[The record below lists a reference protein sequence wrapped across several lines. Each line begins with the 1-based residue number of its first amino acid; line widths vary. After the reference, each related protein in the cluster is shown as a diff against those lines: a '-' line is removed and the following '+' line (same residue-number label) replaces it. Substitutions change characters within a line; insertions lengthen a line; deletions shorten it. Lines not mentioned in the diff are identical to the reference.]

1 MNALSDF
8 PVRSRRKG
16 PLFPFP
22 ALLLDLS
29 LTTARGRVLT
39 EDWLGQ
45 TWEAEVDLA
54 SFSSATGVVDH
65 FMETVPGE
73 RPRSLI
79 IAFPGSVLG
88 FRARYT
94 NSDWIIDCMEIS
106 KRFGFENG
114 LLLNDQEA
122 AAFSI
127 PDLGTNECIHVGSRV
142 LPSGAGPE
150 VLISIR
156 HGLGVASLR
165 RWDNRY
171 VALASEAGHVGLSPA
186 NEEEDKLFHAILS
199 DGLRLSAERLLYHPG
214 LRLVHDTRMKIAGRA
229 VDPVADI
236 EAVADAALK
245 DPGCEEGRSILL
257 FAKLLASYAGDVA
270 LSAFATGGV
279 IISGGVLRK
288 IAPLF
293 QQRSIRDAFENKPPM
308 RELLQR
314 ISFRLALIEDA
325 TLRGLTVLVQ
335 SPEHFG
341 LSLENRCWRD
351 SHGDL

>member
-1 MNALSDF
+1 MDMLSEFSVRGRRNA
-8 PVRSRRKG
+8 

-45 TWEAEVDLA
+45 CWEAEVDLA
-54 SFSSATGVVDH
+54 SFSSATGVVSH
-65 FMETVPGE
+65 FMEAAPGE

-79 IAFPGSVLG
+79 IAFPGPVLG

-94 NSDWIIDCMEIS
+94 NSEWTVDCVEIS
-106 KRFGFENG
+106 KRFGFANG

-171 VALASEAGHVGLSPA
+171 VASPSEGGHVGLSPA
-186 NEEEDKLFHAILS
+186 NREEGDLFAAILS
-199 DGLRLSAERLLYHPG
+199 SGLRLSAERLLYRPG
-214 LRLVHDTRMKIAGRA
+214 LRLVHDTRMRIADPA
-229 VDPVADI
+229 HETISDVDAI
-236 EAVADAALK
+236 ADAALK
-245 DPGCEEGRSILL
+245 DPDGEEGRSVLL
-257 FAKLLASYAGDVA
+257 FAKLLASYAGDMA

-293 QQRSIRDAFENKPPM
+293 QQRSIRDAFESKPPM
-308 RELLQR
+308 RDLLQR

-325 TLRGLTVLVQ
+325 TLRGLTVLAQ

-351 SHGDL
+351 QSGDL

>member
-1 MNALSDF
+1 MDVLSEF
-8 PVRSRRKG
+8 PVRGRRNA

-45 TWEAEVDLA
+45 CWEAEVDLA
-54 SFSSATGVVDH
+54 AFSSATGVVSH
-65 FMETVPGE
+65 FLEAAPGE

-79 IAFPGSVLG
+79 IAFPGPVLG

-94 NSDWIIDCMEIS
+94 NSDWIVDCVEIS
-106 KRFGFENG
+106 RRFGFANG

-171 VALASEAGHVGLSPA
+171 VALPSEGGHVGLSPA
-186 NEEEDKLFHAILS
+186 NQEEAELFSAILS
-199 DGLRLSAERLLYHPG
+199 GGLRLSAERLLYRPG
-214 LRLVHDTRMKIAGRA
+214 LRLVHDTRMKIADETISD
-229 VDPVADI
+229 VDAI
-236 EAVADAALK
+236 ADAALK
-245 DPGCEEGRSILL
+245 DPDGEEGRSVLL
-257 FAKLLASYAGDVA
+257 FAKLLASYAGDMA
-270 LSAFATGGV
+270 LSTFATGGV

-293 QQRSIRDAFENKPPM
+293 QQRSIRDAFENKSPM
-308 RELLQR
+308 RDLLQR

-325 TLRGLTVLVQ
+325 TLRGLTVLAQ

-351 SHGDL
+351 NGRDL